1 MNIFK
6 FISSNIV
13 KWWQIHV
20 TPILHINNNKRGQ
33 GRFEGGDG
41 TLENQYAAQAA
52 AQAAN
57 YEAMQAQQAKVK
69 AAEEAQ
75 AALAEKSKINSDV
88 LNNKVPEDA
97 SEDALEVLNRINRE
111 KEEARK
117 RAVEKQWKQRQE
129 EERIA
134 AIMNSNKVDVGAF
147 IEEGKSKAKA
157 TELEP
162 EQSKSIDTTENTNV
176 EIKEE
181 SNITVN
187 NVTVDEAPKT
197 DATDEQLRRA
207 QEIIDRLNR
216 EAAEDE
222 AKKQAEIDA
231 AKQAAKEA
239 GF

>member
-1 MNIFK
+1 
-6 FISSNIV
+6 
-13 KWWQIHV
+13 
-20 TPILHINNNKRGQ
+20 
-33 GRFEGGDG
+33 
-41 TLENQYAAQAA
+41 QAA